1 MSRQKLTYIVLHMNA
16 HAQFELMPD
25 DTEAAAVSEFPGSY
39 RLKAGSSDAY
49 CLATH
54 TMQARNSYLTVRAAQ
69 KEQNYTMHTAS
80 ASVQSYHGRRRTSEM
95 DTSRDE
101 LQLGPQRLELHSA
114 NTLGL
119 QHTQEAPP

>member
-1 MSRQKLTYIVLHMNA
+1 MWSAR
-16 HAQFELMPD
+16 
-25 DTEAAAVSEFPGSY
+25 AVVYKSVYLCIQYF
-39 RLKAGSSDAY
+39 R
-49 CLATH
+49 ATH

-119 QHTQEAPP
+119 QHTQEALP